1 MDDDLQAA
9 TFTSGTAALSFAYR
23 HSHGDY
29 PPSVLNSLQG
39 TGARQMGKTQMIR
52 TALDAA
58 VTAGWIRNVIEG
70 GNGFQGL
77 PEPYR
82 SVMLAK
88 FAVDSRLNL
97 TAKLEVL
104 DHVLAL
110 ALGTGLHKRRMVDL
124 CVQRYFGGTIMG
136 SDGVRRP
143 IRQHQVADW
152 CDVSQQTVSATY
164 VRIKQWLQARER
176 VAMGLVEHELR
187 KKGKIE

>member
-1 MDDDLQAA
+1 MEDDQQVA

-29 PPSVLNSLQG
+29 PPNMLHRMQVAA
-39 TGARQMGKTQMIR
+39 ARQMGKPQMIR

-58 VTAGWIRNVIEG
+58 VTAGWIRHIIEG
-70 GNGFQGL
+70 GHGVPGL

-88 FAVDSRLNL
+88 FAVDSRINL

-104 DHVLAL
+104 EHVLAL
-110 ALGTGLHKRRMVDL
+110 ALGEGLHKRRMVDL

-164 VRIKQWLQARER
+164 VKIKGWLEARET

-187 KKGKIE
+187 RKGRIA

>member
-9 TFTSGTAALSFAYR
+9 IFTSGTAALSFAYR

-29 PPSVLNSLQG
+29 PPNMLHSMQAA
-39 TGARQMGKTQMIR
+39 ARQGGKPQPIR

-58 VTAGWIRNVIEG
+58 VTAGWIRQVIEG
-70 GNGFQGL
+70 GNGFAGL

-104 DHVLAL
+104 DHVVSL
-110 ALGTGLHKRRMVDL
+110 ALGTGLHRHRMVDL
-124 CVQRYFGGTIMG
+124 CVQRYFGGTVMG

-164 VRIKQWLQARER
+164 VRIKGWLEARER